1 MGQPAPLIDKLHRLM
16 YLFQQ
21 NRISDVQQ
29 RFESWSLSNERSFK
43 PLLQAVRELAL
54 RDKQSSERRLVE
66 ALATQ
71 LRMNR
76 KTIVVANEMR
86 EVALFDSIEEVRH
99 LQVN

>member
-1 MGQPAPLIDKLHRLM
+1 M

-21 NRISDVQQ
+21 NRAKEVQQ
-29 RFESWSLSNERSFK
+29 LFENWALANERAFK

-54 RDKQSSERRLVE
+54 RDKRDAERRLVE

-76 KTIVVANEMR
+76 KMVMVANEIK
-86 EVALFDSIEEVRH
+86 EVDLFEAVESANVPVED
-99 LQVN
+99 QVGEN